1 MRLEIIRVKG
11 VITTSPEYTIELSNK
26 AYNLLETMAYENNME
41 IGDLI
46 AEMIS
51 EKKELMALDV
61 NLNKA
66 PDSFQ
71 LLANDQYLTESD
83 EFKDEFNE
91 I

>member
-1 MRLEIIRVKG
+1 
-11 VITTSPEYTIELSNK
+11 VITTSPEYTIELSNRD
-26 AYNLLETMAYENNME
+26 YNLLESMAYENNME

-46 AEMIS
+46 SEMIN
-51 EKKELMALDV
+51 EKTELMALDV

-71 LLANDQYLTESD
+71 LLADDVYLTESD

-91 I
+91 L